1 MNPALFRPQAV
12 AKVTDPDQLDQ
23 ALAIVQPRHL
33 FAMGAV
39 ITGVAA
45 GLVWSIIA
53 TAPVIAAGQGVLQ
66 STAGVATITAEG
78 SGRIEQLLVQP
89 DERVEQGQAIAIIRQ
104 PERLDTLRAA
114 DEEAKDVEERYRVLS
129 AEYAEQDRM
138 QQDLVKR
145 TRAAY
150 EERIRS
156 LEKQRTTLSKR
167 QAAESKLEEKG
178 LVSTLALFETE
189 QLLAQMEQ
197 ELATARNRLTELTLQ
212 QEQDAAQRRQAL
224 AQLQIQLQ
232 NLQRRADNLR
242 RDYERDREVL
252 ANTAGTVAELG
263 VDLNDPVASG
273 QFIARVLLQD
283 ARQAALTVVAYVPA
297 KDGKRI
303 EAEMPVRVAPSTIK
317 PERDGYIRG
326 TVTRVAELPAS
337 REGML
342 RRLKNAVLVDE
353 ILRTG
358 TAFEVEVQLQADPA
372 TPSGYAWTSGEGPD
386 IRIEAGTLARVEVV
400 VDRVHLI
407 TLVFPAMD
415 YVYGWFRA
423 L

>member
-1 MNPALFRPQAV
+1 MNPALFRPQAI

-23 ALAIVQPRHL
+23 ALAIVRPRHL
-33 FAMGAV
+33 LAMGAV
-39 ITGVAA
+39 ITSVTA
-45 GLVWSIIA
+45 GLIWSIIA

-66 STAGVATITAEG
+66 STAGVATVTAEG
-78 SGRIEQLLVQP
+78 GGRIEQLLVQP
-89 DERVEQGQAIAIIRQ
+89 DERVEAGQLVAVIRQ
-104 PERLDTLRAA
+104 PERLDELRAA
-114 DEEAKDVEERYRVLS
+114 DEEAQDVDERYRGLS
-129 AEYAEQDRM
+129 AEYAEQDRL
-138 QQDLVKR
+138 QQDLVAR
-145 TRAAY
+145 TRAAH

-156 LEKQRTTLSKR
+156 LERQRSTLSKR
-167 QAAESKLEEKG
+167 QAAEAKLEEKG
-178 LVSTLALFETE
+178 LVSALALFETE

-212 QEQDAAQRRQAL
+212 QEQDAALRRQEL
-224 AQLQIQLQ
+224 AQLRIQLQ

-242 RDYERDREVL
+242 RDYERDRRVL
-252 ANTAGTVAELG
+252 ANTAGAVAELG
-263 VDLNDPVASG
+263 VDLNDTVVPG
-273 QFIARVLLQD
+273 QFIARLLLQD
-283 ARQAALTVVAYVPA
+283 ARQTTLRVVAYVPA

-303 EAEMPVRVAPSTIK
+303 EAEMPVRIAPSTIK

-326 TVTRVAELPAS
+326 TVIRVAELPAS
-337 REGML
+337 RAGVM

-353 ILRTG
+353 ILRRG
-358 TAFEVEVQLQADPA
+358 TAFELEVQLQADPS

-400 VDRVHLI
+400 VERVLLI

-415 YVYGWFRA
+415 YVYGWVRA